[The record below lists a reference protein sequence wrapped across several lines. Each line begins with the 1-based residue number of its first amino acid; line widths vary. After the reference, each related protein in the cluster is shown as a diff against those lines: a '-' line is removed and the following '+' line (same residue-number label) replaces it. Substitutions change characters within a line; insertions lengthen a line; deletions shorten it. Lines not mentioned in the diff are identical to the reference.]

1 MRSSTIAKTTINNIV
16 KTVAD
21 NDNNEKNVNV
31 FFERKI
37 EELQIRIIAKLSSCI
52 RNLALIVTSRH

>member
-16 KTVAD
+16 KSVAD

-52 RNLALIVTSRH
+52 

>member
-1 MRSSTIAKTTINNIV
+1 MRSSTIAKTTINNI
-16 KTVAD
+16 KSVAD
-21 NDNNEKNVNV
+21 NDNNEKNGNV

-52 RNLALIVTSRH
+52 